1 MLIKQRTYRRLLR
14 AIFKLHTNKNCV
26 DVINIIVSKL
36 VSESVG
42 ASTYARARRAKS
54 IGRCPRCYR
63 CSPGFYFTT
72 KCDSKTCVPGI
83 SYNDKVKAFIVDG
96 VTM

>member
-1 MLIKQRTYRRLLR
+1 MLIKQRAYRRILR

-26 DVINIIVSKL
+26 DVINIIVSKI

-42 ASTYARARRAKS
+42 ASTYAQARRAKS

-63 CSPGFYFTT
+63 CSPGFYFT
-72 KCDSKTCVPGI
+72 KNCDSKTCVPGI